1 MELPPPILYPI
12 ALSREPSPSLAATVN
27 TEEPWKRNHTKEL
40 KPIQFFHDAGS
51 YHIDTSPLIW
61 FADQW
66 TGFYYDREV
75 HHVRVKIWVRD
86 VAQISA
92 DI

>member
-61 FADQW
+61 SADQW
-66 TGFYYDREV
+66 TGFYMIGKSIMLES
-75 HHVRVKIWVRD
+75 K
-86 VAQISA
+86 SGSET
-92 DI
+92 